1 MNIWQK
7 VLQALL
13 PKARSLSIGMIAEQ
27 LYADLWAREMDDG
40 GMYWLVDIYADSN
53 ELFAVV
59 AQGGKLYRVA
69 LTVAGG
75 DVTVGEFV
83 EVEQTFTPVQQSIR
97 VRRQADG
104 QYRWTMIAGTSVLN
118 RVGEIDSADL
128 FDSFIRHAE
137 ETGEYPTLDF
147 YHLGSA
153 GEAWEFGE
161 ADYVGRDGVCYI
173 ASGLFDME
181 KPLARAAVAAIP
193 SGLWGA
199 SIEFRAMGEPELIAA
214 DPAIRIPVYRAGV
227 NSRISLVLEADAAA
241 HFTALDTLTEVN
253 RMNKT
258 VLQALG
264 KLFGEDEEALAA
276 FVAEVDGVNRT
287 VAEQGL
293 IHRAGDLARED
304 EHEDERE
311 DREGEREDGE
321 DGVPLLEIDDET
333 VAFIVQQVAQHPDVS
348 GLVAQAL
355 AGVTALEERL
365 VATEKAL
372 ATATRQMGDART
384 RLAAL
389 EADEA
394 EKQQTWREDLPA
406 RQKMTVTYRPRMRQ
420 EPLDGDEVE
429 IVSDAELAEDIL
441 SKLPTY

>member
-7 VLQALL
+7 VLQALI

-27 LYADLWAREMDDG
+27 IYADLWAREMDEG
-40 GMYWLVDIYADSN
+40 GMYWLVDIYADNN

-59 AQGGKLYRVA
+59 AQGGKLYRVGLA
-69 LTVAGG
+69 VDGSN
-75 DVTVGEFV
+75 VTVGDFV
-83 EVEQTFTPVQQSIR
+83 QVEETFTPVQQSR
-97 VRRQADG
+97 VSVRRQADG
-104 QYRWTMIAGTSVLN
+104 QTRWTMIAATSVLN
-118 RVGEIDSADL
+118 RVGEIDSSEL

-137 ETGEYPTLDF
+137 ETGEYPALDF
-147 YHLGSA
+147 YHLGSS
-153 GEAWEFGE
+153 GDAWEFGE
-161 ADYVGRDGVCYI
+161 ADYLARDGVCYI
-173 ASGLFDME
+173 ASGLFDE
-181 KPLARAAVAAIP
+181 SKPLAKAAMRAIP
-193 SGLWGA
+193 GTDIWGA

-214 DPAIRIPVYRAGV
+214 EPAVRIPVYRAGV
-227 NSRISLVLEADAAA
+227 NSRISLVLEADAAG
-241 HFTALDTLTEVN
+241 HFTALGQLTEVA

-258 VLQALG
+258 VEQALA
-264 KLFGEDEEALAA
+264 KLFGEDEDALAA

-287 VAEQGL
+287 VAESGL
-293 IHRAGDLARED
+293 IHRAGEMED
-304 EHEDERE
+304 ETETDP
-311 DREGEREDGE
+311 DEGEGDDGPE
-321 DGVPLLEIDDET
+321 GMPLLEIDDET
-333 VAFIVQQVAQHPDVS
+333 VDFIVQQVAQHPDVA
-348 GLVAQAL
+348 GLVAAAL

-365 VATEKAL
+365 AKTETAL
-372 ATATRQMGDART
+372 AGATRQLGDARS